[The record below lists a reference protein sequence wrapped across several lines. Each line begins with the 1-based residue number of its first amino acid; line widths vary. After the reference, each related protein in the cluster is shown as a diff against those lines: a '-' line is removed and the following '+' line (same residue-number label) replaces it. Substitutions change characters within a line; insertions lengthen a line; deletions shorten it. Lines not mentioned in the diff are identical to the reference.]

1 MQEKYKLA
9 FNSAKLRISC
19 ANQLGLTY
27 LQLSEKQAGAISL
40 AKPNTKLVMLSSRKV
55 ISWGNLSCKVVFL

>member
-1 MQEKYKLA
+1 MQEEYKLG

-27 LQLSEKQAGAISL
+27 LQLSGKQAGAISL
-40 AKPNTKLVMLSSRKV
+40 AKLNTKLVMSSSRKV
-55 ISWGNLSCKVVFL
+55 IS